1 MKISFDHNQKKKI
14 SGNSAGLAIH
24 DNYLYFI
31 ELDGENQPLKKVR
44 VPLPEGC
51 IVNNSIKN
59 FDMLKTGI
67 EEIRRQTGRIREPV
81 SIGLPSGDAVIRLL
95 SFPRMSLDDVRSTLD
110 LSFEEHFNFLRMD
123 AVFDVI
129 NVKTPND
136 NLGRD
141 DVTVLAAAAKIA
153 VIEKFLDIARE
164 AGLPAGSIEPIN
176 FAILR
181 AIPEART
188 GLSIFAEPN
197 AITTIYEGNGIF
209 FSSANNTKGI
219 QDILNTMQYIN
230 MTYRTVRIER
240 IILTDLSFQL
250 SANDSMQIVDITD
263 PYVAA
268 IGCANHNLSGFSALD
283 LRPAEYV
290 EREKRRYSFN
300 ANRLIFWG
308 LLSSFLLLSIATIF
322 FAITRINYLRL
333 EIDYMRS
340 NVNDLTRRRIELTEA
355 NAKLER
361 QKNKTEKILEFLK
374 TDIPVLE
381 IMNALEA
388 NSGTGVKFDTATYSR
403 VLTGGFSV
411 VIDGKAADD
420 KSILQMT
427 EGLKQNGMFKSVM
440 LPVSQKA
447 QTQQIIFKLVLTVRD
462 I

>member
-1 MKISFDHNQKKKI
+1 MKISFDHNKKKKI

-31 ELDGENQPLKKVR
+31 EIDEDNQPLKKVQ

-51 IVNNSIKN
+51 IVNSSIKN
-59 FDMLKTGI
+59 FDMLKLGF

-81 SIGLPSGDAVIRLL
+81 SIGLPAGDAVIRLL
-95 SFPRMSLDDVRSTLD
+95 TFPRMSIDDVRSSLD
-110 LSFEEHFNFLRMD
+110 LSFEEHFTFLRMD
-123 AVFDVI
+123 AVFDLVI
-129 NVKTPND
+129 VKTPND
-136 NLGRD
+136 SVERD
-141 DVTVLAAAAKIA
+141 EVTVLAAAAKIA
-153 VIEKFLDIARE
+153 IIEKILDIARE

-176 FAILR
+176 FAVVR

-197 AITTIYEGNGIF
+197 SIITIYDGSGIF
-209 FSSANNTKGI
+209 FRSANNTNGI

-230 MTYRTVRIER
+230 TTYRTVRVER
-240 IILTDLSFQL
+240 IILAKLNFQL
-250 SANDSMQIVDITD
+250 STNSSMQIVNITD
-263 PYVAA
+263 SYAAA

-290 EREKRRYSFN
+290 ELEKRRYSFN

-322 FAITRINYLRL
+322 FSITRINHLKL
-333 EIDYMRS
+333 EIDYMRA

-355 NAKLER
+355 NSKLER
-361 QKNKTEKILEFLK
+361 QKDKTEKILEFLK
-374 TDIPVLE
+374 TDIPILE

-427 EGLKQNGMFKSVM
+427 EGLKQNDLFKSVM